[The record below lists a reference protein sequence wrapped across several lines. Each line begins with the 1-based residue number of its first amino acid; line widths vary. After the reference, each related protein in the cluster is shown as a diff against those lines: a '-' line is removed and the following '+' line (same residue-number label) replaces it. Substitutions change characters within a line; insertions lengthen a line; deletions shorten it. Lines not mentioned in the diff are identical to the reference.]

1 MRLHR
6 LAAILFLFS
15 CFALPGAAQQTFG
28 DTTVCFTPGQPCA
41 GLIAEAIRGARS
53 EVLVQAF
60 GFSYATVIEALSDA
74 HGRGVAVTALL
85 DRTVQKEPS
94 PRALTMVKQGVRAYI
109 DDRVAIAHN
118 KVMVIDGATVIT
130 GSFNFTQ
137 SAQSRNA
144 ENLLVIRNPQLASAY
159 RDNFRSRLAGATEW
173 KP

>member
-1 MRLHR
+1 MRVLFPFAALLL
-6 LAAILFLFS
+6 LAPLGSSL
-15 CFALPGAAQQTFG
+15 AQQTFG

-41 GLIAEAIRGARS
+41 GLIAETIRGARS
-53 EVLVQAF
+53 EILVQAF
-60 GFSYATVIEALSDA
+60 GFTNATVIDALNEAQQ
-74 HGRGVAVTALL
+74 RGIAVTVLL
-85 DRTVQKEPS
+85 DKSVRKEPS
-94 PRALTMVKQGVRAYI
+94 QRALELVKHGVKAFI

-118 KVMVIDGATVIT
+118 KVMVIDGVTVIT

-159 RDNFRSRLAGATEW
+159 RENFKSRMAEATQW